1 MINFIDQNNVETGIF
16 VKLVIPNYKTA
27 PGDPGLET
35 ILTYTDY
42 HQPVNIVNQDPQ
54 GNVISTDTY
63 LPLGDLI
70 DITPVSNDL
79 RATTNEVNI
88 VISGIPNSR
97 LQEFQL
103 STIKGGKVDVFR
115 GLFQVDGE
123 VISDTTL
130 GRFFGIINNYFLQ
143 EEYDVETKQSS
154 NTIVF
159 VCSSYIDVISNKVNG
174 RRTSRSDMRKF
185 FPGDTSFDRVTTL
198 ANNIFDF
205 GAPK

>member
-1 MINFIDQNNVETGIF
+1 MINFTDQNNVETGIF
-16 VKLVIPNYKTA
+16 VKLVIPNYKTS
-27 PGDPGLET
+27 PSDPGVET
-35 ILTYTDY
+35 VLTYTDY
-42 HQPVNIVNQDPQ
+42 FQPVEIVNQDPQ
-54 GNVISTDTY
+54 GNIISTDT
-63 LPLGDLI
+63 
-70 DITPVSNDL
+70 S
-79 RATTNEVNI
+79 NEVNI

-115 GLFQVDGE
+115 GLFDINGS
-123 VISDTTL
+123 VISERTL

-185 FPGDTSFDRVTTL
+185 FPNDTSFDRVTTL